1 MGFFNFTPFAI
12 VAVIEIGS
20 VASRVVIFVAMVIL
34 VTMMLILGGIRV
46 ARVARVAGVAGVAGM
61 VAVPVVLGL
70 VRVRV
75 GEDVD
80 VVCSVSTGLFVMFF
94 SWGEFLFVVELGVGV
109 IMIPVRVVSA

>member
-34 VTMMLILGGIRV
+34 VTMMLILGGI
-46 ARVARVAGVAGVAGM
+46 RVARVAGVAGVAGM

>member
-46 ARVARVAGVAGVAGM
+46 ARVARVAGVAGM

>member
-1 MGFFNFTPFAI
+1 M
-12 VAVIEIGS
+12 AVREIGS

-46 ARVARVAGVAGVAGM
+46 ARVARVAGVAGM
-61 VAVPVVLGL
+61 VAFPVMLGL
-70 VRVRV
+70 IRVRV

-80 VVCSVSTGLFVMFF
+80 VVCSVSTGLFVMFS

-109 IMIPVRVVSA
+109 ITMSVRVVSG